1 MKLFS
6 QSKTTTTNNKRA
18 IGSQYETLAKQ
29 YLTRQGYRF
38 IAANFNTRLGEIDLI
53 MQDGDTFV
61 FIEVKY
67 RKHSHYGHAA
77 EMVTYAKSQK
87 LIKTAIIWLK
97 QQRLSAETTSFR
109 FDVIAIQQQGQ
120 DINWIKNA
128 ITQG

>member
-6 QSKTTTTNNKRA
+6 QTKTTNNTREV
-18 IGSQYETLAKQ
+18 GSHYETLARD

-53 MQDGDTFV
+53 MKDGHTFV
-61 FIEVKY
+61 FVEVKY

-87 LIKTAIIWLK
+87 LIKTAMIWLQ
-97 QQRLSAETTSFR
+97 QQRLSAETTQFR
-109 FDVIAIQQQGQ
+109 FDVIAIHQQGQ

>member
-6 QSKTTTTNNKRA
+6 QTKTTNNTREV
-18 IGSQYETLAKQ
+18 GSHYETLARD

-53 MQDGDTFV
+53 MKDSHTFV
-61 FIEVKY
+61 FVEVKY

-87 LIKTAIIWLK
+87 LIKTAMIWLQ
-97 QQRLSAETTSFR
+97 QQRLSAETTQFR
-109 FDVIAIQQQGQ
+109 FDVIAIHQQGQ

>member
-6 QSKTTTTNNKRA
+6 QTKTTNNTREV
-18 IGSQYETLAKQ
+18 GSHYKTLARD

-53 MQDGDTFV
+53 MKDGHTFV
-61 FIEVKY
+61 FVEVKY

-87 LIKTAIIWLK
+87 LIKTAMIWLQ
-97 QQRLSAETTSFR
+97 QQRLSAETTQFR
-109 FDVIAIQQQGQ
+109 FDVIAIHQQGQ

>member
-6 QSKTTTTNNKRA
+6 QTKTTNNTREV
-18 IGSQYETLAKQ
+18 GSHYETLARH

-53 MQDGDTFV
+53 MKDGHTFV
-61 FIEVKY
+61 FVEVKY

-87 LIKTAIIWLK
+87 LIKTAMIWLQ
-97 QQRLSAETTSFR
+97 QQRLSAETTQFR
-109 FDVIAIQQQGQ
+109 FDVIAIHQQGQ

>member
-6 QSKTTTTNNKRA
+6 QTKTTNNTREV
-18 IGSQYETLAKQ
+18 GSHYETLARD

-38 IAANFNTRLGEIDLI
+38 ITANFNTRLGEIDLI
-53 MQDGDTFV
+53 MKDGHTFV
-61 FIEVKY
+61 FVEVKY

-87 LIKTAIIWLK
+87 LIKTAMIWLQ
-97 QQRLSAETTSFR
+97 QQRLSAETTQFR
-109 FDVIAIQQQGQ
+109 FDVIAIHQQGQ

>member
-6 QSKTTTTNNKRA
+6 QTKTTNNTREV
-18 IGSQYETLAKQ
+18 GSHFETLARD

-53 MQDGDTFV
+53 MKDGHTFV
-61 FIEVKY
+61 FVEVKY

-87 LIKTAIIWLK
+87 LIKTAMIWLQ
-97 QQRLSAETTSFR
+97 QQRLSAETTQFR
-109 FDVIAIQQQGQ
+109 FDVIAIHQQGQ